1 VDFRSETKAIVLL
14 YLGHIIRGENIREEW
29 GYVGKS
35 KLESV

>member
-1 VDFRSETKAIVLL
+1 
-14 YLGHIIRGENIREEW
+14 LGHIIRGENIREEW